1 MNCQETTYY
10 LKLDCFRNKI
20 HILDD
25 TWLWKAKWIYSSSWV
40 SAQTWLAVSARAL
53 ALRLSHATA
62 LRSVL
67 LHRSIHSSRIC
78 PAVYFTKKHE
88 WINVEEGSDPL
99 LGTVGI
105 TNYAQEALGDVV
117 YAELPEPSNSVTA
130 GNDCGTLE
138 SVKAASEVY
147 SPCSGKTFK
156 QLVRPSK
163 CSICGGHTKRYLF
176 FWPRFERT
184 LIC

>member
-1 MNCQETTYY
+1 MAAG
-10 LKLDCFRNKI
+10 R
-20 HILDD
+20 
-25 TWLWKAKWIYSSSWV
+25 
-40 SAQTWLAVSARAL
+40 LAVSARAL

-147 SPCSGKTFK
+147 SPCSGKVIEKNEKVEELPAVINSSAEDEGWLFK
-156 QLVRPSK
+156 IELSDPEELNSLMDREK
-163 CSICGGHTKRYLF
+163 YDAYLKSQ
-176 FWPRFERT
+176 EEDH
-184 LIC
+184 